1 MLEKSS
7 VTVVLKRRF
16 RTLCANFAKF
26 TRFPFDDAVDTCG
39 YGCCFACPVN

>member
-26 TRFPFDDAVDTCG
+26 TRFPF
-39 YGCCFACPVN
+39 CFSSYSMK